1 MVADEAIFNKEEKPK
16 RKLTEAQL
24 KGLAKG
30 RAKVAEKRRIALEKE
45 NEKEILKTRQN
56 QKREYKHKN
65 KTIQLQRE
73 EEIEEKLKQESINRI
88 EAFTKL
94 KYKYM
99 EKAKTLTEL
108 RDMKSVLDTIT
119 EEDLMDLNA
128 LSKTIIEKSKN
139 LNKLSIKSINET
151 TEKDCEYG
159 GEE

>member
-151 TEKDCEYG
+151 TEKDCGYG